1 MVLYSVERGVA
12 VALSVGGGEA
22 LHVVDWL
29 EQVEVEQGTSAAT
42 ATTGIV
48 YTLLDMSAMEDG
60 IAGAVLRV
68 QCGGKVDFGET
79 SSLYNPLVKPA
90 LNQDVLGNFV
100 LNIAT

>member
-1 MVLYSVERGVA
+1 MVLSSVERGVA

-22 LHVVDWL
+22 SHVVDWL
-29 EQVEVEQGTSAAT
+29 EQVEVEQGTS

-79 SSLYNPLVKPA
+79 SS
-90 LNQDVLGNFV
+90 
-100 LNIAT
+100 